1 MCKNTRAGTSARA
14 LALTS
19 LLFAGLI
26 AGCEADAT
34 GPGGEF
40 DEEAAAADVDA
51 VLTAIDDDIVVTL
64 LLAAEGLAS
73 AGGTAALMP
82 ALSASPGSGSF
93 GALGSFGSNRLEPAA
108 SRLLPSLSPSS
119 SSLAAEPIF
128 PSNLLG
134 VTFVWDGA
142 GYAPDEAL
150 EGAPANG
157 VRFVVYAIHPATRQ
171 PVEPLVEVGH
181 LDLTDEGTPS
191 STRLGIRLV
200 DTSGSADV
208 ELVDYFIDVSFTV
221 TETTSTVVLAALGF
235 VSDGT
240 ETLGFDLDQTLS
252 FAQAGGGSLSVDYDF
267 TIESSGLTLS
277 FDALANFDSETETS
291 AGIAVTLTLAQGS
304 NAVVLDVSENALG
317 ALDGEITF
325 NGETAILVSG
335 TAASPQFTRPDG
347 GELTAVEVQALVDI
361 IDAVAEVLLLAE
373 ELFAPISGVLSA

>member
-26 AGCEADAT
+26 AGCESDAT
-34 GPGGEF
+34 GPGEF

-51 VLTAIDDDIVVTL
+51 VLTAVDDDIVVTL

-82 ALSASPGSGSF
+82 APSAPSPASGGF
-93 GALGSFGSNRLEPAA
+93 GALGSFGSSRLEPAA
-108 SRLLPSLSPSS
+108 SRLLPALSPSS

-142 GYAPDEAL
+142 GYVPDEAL

-277 FDALANFDSETETS
+277 FDALANFDSETEES
-291 AGIAVTLTLAQGS
+291 AGIAVTLTLAEGS

-347 GELTAVEVQALVDI
+347 SELTAVEVQALVAI